1 MESPFLSVLSETMIP
16 PDGDGPP
23 SVHAMGPC
31 ASSAAFFTRP
41 TLLSLE
47 QAPANNAKAT
57 TELAANFARRE
68 NLMAKGILKLCHQFH
83 QYACH

>member
-31 ASSAAFFTRP
+31 TSSAAFFTRP

-47 QAPANNAKAT
+47 QAPANNAKAIT
-57 TELAANFARRE
+57 DPAVNLA
-68 NLMAKGILKLCHQFH
+68 
-83 QYACH
+83 